1 MAMKYDAATIVKRAE
16 AYQARLARDHVVPL
30 ALLKLTI
37 LTAPGRHHLHVVDVQ
52 VEIVSPPKGIYFPL
66 LRGVILH
73 HCQRHNHV
81 PTHIVDRICGNMD
94 CKAIINA
101 GVTKVLQVSG
111 PGGGPSD
118 VIDVRRRPRP
128 NAIGGIQRCH

>member
-1 MAMKYDAATIVKRAE
+1 MAMKYDASTIVKRAE

-37 LTAPGRHHLHVVDVQ
+37 TAPGRHHLHVVDVQ
-52 VEIVSPPKGIYFPL
+52 VEIVSPPPGIYFPL

-81 PTHIVDRICGNMD
+81 PTHIVD
-94 CKAIINA
+94 
-101 GVTKVLQVSG
+101 
-111 PGGGPSD
+111 
-118 VIDVRRRPRP
+118 
-128 NAIGGIQRCH
+128 